1 MALTLKQAPA
11 AQGLAWV
18 REGFSTF
25 ARKPMA
31 FTGLFSMFLA
41 VQVMLGFGLAPL
53 LGPLSSLMV
62 LPLAFTLPLLSM
74 AFMVATRSALQGGP
88 VMPGQFLEALGAD
101 PQRRRRMLTLCGGY
115 AVACAVIFGLGEVI
129 DAGSPPPV
137 PPPEVTDPEVA
148 AALARMQIGTGAAW
162 SMVLAALL
170 SVPYWHA
177 PALVLWGGQG
187 VGQALFSSTLA
198 MWRNRGAFLVYTGAW
213 IALTL
218 VFAVVSALVLALAG
232 AAAGVAGVVAVGL
245 GGWLVFSTAFYTSLL
260 FTFNDSFGAGGHL
273 ALGTEPP
280 SDSPPEPLP

>member
-11 AQGLAWV
+11 RQGLAWV
-18 REGFSTF
+18 REGFATF

-41 VQVMLGFGLAPL
+41 FQVLLAFGLGPL
-53 LGPLSSLMV
+53 LGPLSALLA

-74 AFMVATRSALQGGP
+74 AFMVATRSALQGGAVLP
-88 VMPGQFLEALGAD
+88 THFVEALGTD
-101 PQRRRRMLTLCGGY
+101 PLRRRRMLTLCGAY
-115 AVACAVIFGLGEVI
+115 AVACLVIFGLGEWI
-129 DAGSPPPV
+129 DAGRPTPA

-148 AALARMQIGTGAAW
+148 AALARMQFGPGATL
-162 SMVLAALL
+162 SMALAVLL

-198 MWRNRGAFLVYTGAW
+198 VWRNRGAFVAYTSGW

-218 VFAVVSALVLALAG
+218 MFAVASAVVMALVG

-245 GGWLVFSTAFYTSLL
+245 GGWLVFSTAFYVSLL
-260 FTFNDSFGAGGHL
+260 FTFNDSFGAGGAL
-273 ALGTEPP
+273 AMGIEAPADTPTPP
-280 SDSPPEPLP
+280 TA